1 MKKIGLALGG
11 GGARGLCHIEFI
23 KVLDEL
29 GLKPSIISG
38 TSIGAIIG
46 SFYAAGFSGEEM
58 EDLTEK
64 VSLLDIR
71 KMVDLNI
78 LNNQGLIKGKGV
90 IDFIDKHLPVKKFED
105 LTIPL
110 KIIACEFWNRKEYI
124 FEKGDILPA
133 IRASISVPG
142 VFEPVVINNIVLI
155 DGGIVNPVPM
165 NVIRDDCDIL
175 IAIDVTGINKPPK
188 KNPAP
193 SIFESVTISFQ
204 IMESAFVENQIIYYK
219 PEIYIK
225 PKLMNIQI
233 FDFHKNRKIIES
245 VGDDAKEFKN
255 KLSNIINKKSEGFMQ
270 RFRRKSNI
278 NR

>member
-1 MKKIGLALGG
+1 MKKIGIALGG
-11 GGARGLCHIEFI
+11 GGARGLCHIEFL
-23 KVLDEL
+23 KALDEL
-29 GLKPSIISG
+29 ELKPVIISG

-46 SFYAAGFSGEEM
+46 SFYAAGVSGEEM
-58 EDLTEK
+58 EKLTEK

-71 KMVDLNI
+71 KMVDFNI

-90 IDFIDKHLPVKKFED
+90 IDFIDKHLPIKKFEE

-110 KIIACEFWNRKEYI
+110 KIVACEFWNRKEYI
-124 FEKGDILPA
+124 FHQGDILPA
-133 IRASISVPG
+133 IRASISIPG
-142 VFEPVVINNIVLI
+142 IFSPVVINDTVLI

-165 NVIRDDCDIL
+165 NVIRKDCDIL
-175 IAIDVTGINKPPK
+175 IAIDVTGTNQPPQ
-188 KNPAP
+188 KNPKP

-225 PKLMNIQI
+225 PKLVNIQI

-245 VGDDAKEFKN
+245 VSDDVKEFKN
-255 KLSNIINKKSEGFMQ
+255 NLSNIINKKSKGCMQ
-270 RFRRKSNI
+270 RFKRKINI

>member
-1 MKKIGLALGG
+1 MKKIGLALGS

-38 TSIGAIIG
+38 TSIGSIIG

-90 IDFIDKHLPVKKFED
+90 IDFLNKHLPIKKFED
-105 LTIPL
+105 LSIPL
-110 KIIACEFWNRKEYI
+110 KIVACEFWNRKEYI
-124 FEKGDILPA
+124 FQTGDILPA

-165 NVIRDDCDIL
+165 NVIRDYCDIL
-175 IAIDVTGINKPPK
+175 IAIDVTGINQPPQ
-188 KNPAP
+188 KNPTP

-245 VGDDAKEFKN
+245 VGDDVKEFKN

-270 RFRRKSNI
+270 KFRRKSNI